1 MSSAGDLLS
10 QEMAQ
15 AVLALVAPG
24 SMLSD
29 VLPLAGSYSNLTHLV
44 NARGADGSPLQFVV
58 RRYVYGKRAE
68 KARVEYSALQFLQDY
83 DVPAPEPLYL
93 DDEGTVLGR
102 PGIVMGYVPGSLLE
116 DPVDHPQGPL
126 AWAREMATVL
136 AQIHTIPG
144 AQARDVLFEANAEAT
159 WFVRDGIVPDY
170 MQAHPDGMRVWRA
183 VSDSCPR
190 LEPVPPALVHI
201 DYWRGNVLWEQGRI
215 SAVVD
220 WEEASCGDPGIDVGY
235 CMMDLTIMGFLE
247 EAAEFLQAYETAI
260 GHPVPNLAFW
270 QLAAAARPMYNVA
283 DWITDADK
291 GERFRRFIVR
301 ALEHIDLEIV

>member
-1 MSSAGDLLS
+1 MSPAGDLLS
-10 QEMAQ
+10 QETAQ
-15 AVLALVAPG
+15 AVLDRVAPG
-24 SMLSD
+24 GMLSE

-44 NARGADGSPLQFVV
+44 RGCTADGSSLQFVV

-68 KARVEYSALQFLQDY
+68 KARVEFSALQFLQDY

-93 DDEGTVLGR
+93 DDEGTVLSR

-116 DPVDHPQGPL
+116 DPGDHPEGPL

-136 AQIHTIPG
+136 ARIHAIPG
-144 AQARDVLFEANAEAT
+144 KQAKDALFDANAEAT

-170 MQAHPDGMRVWRA
+170 MQAHPDGTRVWQA
-183 VSDSCPR
+183 VSNSYPR
-190 LEPVPPALVHI
+190 LEPVPPTLVHI
-201 DYWRGNVLWEQGRI
+201 DYWRGNVLWQDGRI

-235 CMMDLTIMGFLE
+235 CTMDLVIMGLLD
-247 EAAEFLQAYETAI
+247 EAAEFLQVYETAI

-270 QLAAAARPMYNVA
+270 QLAAVARPMYNMA
-283 DWITDADK
+283 DWITDAGK
-291 GERFRRFIVR
+291 GERFHSFIAA
-301 ALEHIDLEIV
+301 ALERGDIH